1 MRRDAQASKLLHMG
15 ILTSSVIGTV
25 ADLEFRTIDES
36 FRGTA
41 FHWQVKQE
49 ELE

>member
-1 MRRDAQASKLLHMG
+1 MRRDAKASSKLLHVG
-15 ILTSSVIGTV
+15 VLTSSVIGTV
-25 ADLEFRTIDES
+25 ADLEFRAIGES

-49 ELE
+49 D